1 MIKLCAFADEAAENL
16 ESQISALNKNRIG
29 YIELRSISGKNVA
42 DFMPSEAAEY
52 EKRLTDGGIAV
63 WSIGSP
69 LGKADIGVCF
79 SEYSEKVKRVCE
91 TANIFHTDK
100 IRVFSFF
107 HAYKERNKVLDYL
120 GGMVETAASF
130 GVKLYHEN
138 EKEIYGDTAERV
150 ADLLKNVKGLGGVY
164 EPANYVQV
172 GQDMERALE
181 LAFDKSDYFHIKDA
195 IFSTGEIVPAG
206 LGDGCILRLLDK
218 IDTDTVLTLEPHL
231 ALFSAYRNI
240 DASELRHKFLYADN
254 ASAFDAAADALK
266 GLLEKSGYREKDG
279 GYERE

>member
-1 MIKLCAFADEAAENL
+1 M
-16 ESQISALNKNRIG
+16 
-29 YIELRSISGKNVA
+29 
-42 DFMPSEAAEY
+42 
-52 EKRLTDGGIAV
+52 
-63 WSIGSP
+63 
-69 LGKADIGVCF
+69 
-79 SEYSEKVKRVCE
+79 
-91 TANIFHTDK
+91 
-100 IRVFSFF
+100 
-107 HAYKERNKVLDYL
+107 
-120 GGMVETAASF
+120 
-130 GVKLYHEN
+130 KLYHEN

-150 ADLLKNVKGLGGVY
+150 SDLLKNVKGLGGVY
-164 EPANYVQV
+164 DPANYVQV